1 MTSTK
6 ELIEPVMKG
15 NSLFVLKHR
24 YLKEGE
30 TSKDLFWRVAKNIA
44 QVDLRYTNNVN
55 KTSIDFYEIMA
66 KGFFIPNSPT
76 LLNAGRVFQQL
87 SACFVLPLK
96 DSLDSLFTTLKL
108 AVMVQSVGGGTGF
121 NFSSIRPALDVV
133 GNVEGVAAGPI
144 HYIETYDTALNRIMQ
159 GSKRHGANMGVLN
172 VDHPDIIE
180 FIKLKS
186 VDGRIK
192 NFNVSVGITD
202 EFMQKVIEEDS
213 YVLVNPRNKQIIE
226 RLKAC
231 EVFDMIAESAW
242 RTGDPGLL
250 FLDRIKESNTTPQV
264 GDINATNPCGEQPL
278 LPFESC
284 NLGSINLSKMVKDKE
299 IDWDMLKETVHNAV
313 HFLDNVIDVNRYP
326 LIEIEKMS
334 TANRKIGLGIM
345 GFADMLFK
353 LEIVYNSEES
363 EKTAMKVM
371 KFISEQAV
379 IASQELAE
387 IRGAFPNFTKSIF
400 RINRRNATVTTIAP
414 TGGISIIAGC
424 SSGIEP
430 VFSLVTKAK
439 VLLDQNHKG
448 SSITIVNPVFEKELR
463 ERGLYSQSLMDRIA
477 KEGSIKSLDL
487 PDDIKEVFVTS
498 HEISPEW
505 HIRIQA
511 AFQRYTENA
520 VSKTVNFPH
529 DASID
534 EIKEAFVLAWKL
546 GCKGTTIYRD
556 RSKKDQTFSK

>member
-1 MTSTK
+1 
-6 ELIEPVMKG
+6 
-15 NSLFVLKHR
+15 
-24 YLKEGE
+24 
-30 TSKDLFWRVAKNIA
+30 
-44 QVDLRYTNNVN
+44 
-55 KTSIDFYEIMA
+55 
-66 KGFFIPNSPT
+66 
-76 LLNAGRVFQQL
+76 
-87 SACFVLPLK
+87 
-96 DSLDSLFTTLKL
+96 
-108 AVMVQSVGGGTGF
+108 
-121 NFSSIRPALDVV
+121 
-133 GNVEGVAAGPI
+133 
-144 HYIETYDTALNRIMQ
+144 MQ